1 MSFVVLVLVV
11 VLEKFSVW
19 RKALQRDGV
28 WLTWLGWVAGQGET
42 SRATRM
48 PWLVLLAA
56 LLVPL
61 LLLAGL
67 CVWLGQWFYGVL
79 LLPLELLVVL
89 YCLGRGDVPADLGG
103 FRDAWRRG
111 DLQGAEH
118 VAERDLQIAPQE
130 SASALFASV
139 QSYLLWQAFQGFFV
153 IVFWYVVLG
162 PLAAL
167 AYRLLALMAAQ
178 SQYASMAE
186 RAAALRHAFDWLPGR
201 LLAISFA
208 LVGHFTAVM
217 GELLHE
223 LLAWD
228 TPVQVLLAKCGRAAD
243 EQEQE
248 AAGEAG
254 LAQLDGLW
262 QLLVRCATLWF
273 AVIAVLTLVW

>member
-19 RKALQRDGV
+19 RKALQRDG
-28 WLTWLGWVAGQGET
+28 LWLGWLGRVAGEGEE
-42 SRATRM
+42 SRAARK

-67 CVWLGQWFYGVL
+67 SAWLGQWFYGVL

-89 YCLGRGDVPADLGG
+89 YCLGRDDIPGDLGG

-118 VAERDLQIAPQE
+118 VAERDLQIPPQE
-130 SASALFASV
+130 NASALFAGV

-153 IVFWYVVLG
+153 IIFWYVVLG

-167 AYRLLALMAAQ
+167 AYRLLALLAAQ
-178 SQYASMAE
+178 PRYTALAE
-186 RAAALRHAFDWLPGR
+186 RAAVLRHAFDWLPGR

-217 GELLHE
+217 GVLLHE